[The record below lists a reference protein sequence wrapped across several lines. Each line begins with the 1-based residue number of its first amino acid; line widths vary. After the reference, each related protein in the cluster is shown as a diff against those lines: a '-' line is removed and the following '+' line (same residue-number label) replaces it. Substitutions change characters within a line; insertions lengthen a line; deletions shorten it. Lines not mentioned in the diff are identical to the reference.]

1 MRIQTGRIVAFHEGI
16 EKDTRQPARV
26 LAANNN
32 PAKAERARHGATFP
46 ASDAGSQAKL
56 LLTGWTAVR

>member
-1 MRIQTGRIVAFHEGI
+1 MSGI

-32 PAKAERARHGATFP
+32 PAKAERARHGATFL
-46 ASDAGSQAKL
+46 ARDAGSQAKL
-56 LLTGWTAVR
+56 VLRGRIAAR